1 MRKFGSLIGALA
13 FAGVSSVAL
22 AGEWQ
27 ALPDKAPEPADNPS
41 TPAKIELGKMLY
53 HDPRLSSS
61 GTVACA
67 SCHNVMAGG
76 EDNRGGSVGVK
87 AQVGGRSAPT
97 VWNSAFNSVQ
107 FWDGRAPSL
116 EAQAKGPVTNPIE
129 MGMKSWDDVVA
140 RLKQIPGYPTAFA
153 AAFGGADAVTAD
165 NAAKAIAA
173 YERTLITPNS
183 AYDKFVKGDQSALSE
198 QQQRGMKAFAE
209 VGCNGCHSG
218 PAFNGPAQPQGTGF
232 FMKFPTYDNGVMEAH
247 YDFIKDQGRKE
258 VTKSDAD
265 AHFFKVPTLRNIAL
279 TAPYFHNGKVQTL
292 DEAVRIM
299 AKAQLNKDLSQQ
311 QVDDIV
317 AFLNALTGE
326 FPKQDMPRLPAFP
339 GKTFAFE

>member
-1 MRKFGSLIGALA
+1 MFKLGSLISALA
-13 FAGVSSVAL
+13 LAGASSIAL

-27 ALPDKAPEPADNPS
+27 ALPTKAPEPADNP
-41 TPAKIELGKMLY
+41 TTAEKVELGKILY
-53 HDPRLSSS
+53 HDPRLSST

-76 EDNRGGSVGVK
+76 EDNRGGSVGVH

-97 VWNSAFNSVQ
+97 VWNSAFNAVQ

-140 RLKQIPGYPTAFA
+140 RLKAIPGYAPLFTKAFS
-153 AAFGGADAVTAD
+153 GADAVTAD

-183 AYDKFVKGDQSALSE
+183 AYDKFANGNQSALTE
-198 QQQRGMKAFAE
+198 QQQRGLKTFAE
-209 VGCNGCHSG
+209 VGCNSCHSG
-218 PAFNGPAQPQGTGF
+218 PAFNGQHGQGEGH
-232 FMKFPTYDNGVMEAH
+232 FMKFPSNDNPALEAQ
-247 YDFIKDQGRKE
+247 YEFSKDLGRYE
-258 VTKSDAD
+258 ATKSEAD
-265 AHFFKVPTLRNIAL
+265 KHFFKVPTLRNIAL
-279 TAPYFHNGKVQTL
+279 TAPYFHNGKVKTL
-292 DEAVRIM
+292 EEAVKIM
-299 AKAQLNKDLSQQ
+299 AKLQLDKDLTQQ
-311 QVDDIV
+311 QVDDIT

-326 FPKQDMPRLPAFP
+326 FPKQEFPRLPGYP
-339 GKTFAFE
+339 GKTFDFN

>member
-1 MRKFGSLIGALA
+1 MRKLGSLIAAL
-13 FAGVSSVAL
+13 AL
-22 AGEWQ
+22 AGASSAALAEWQ
-27 ALPDKAPEPADNPS
+27 ALPAKAPAPADNPT
-41 TPAKIELGKMLY
+41 TPEKVELGKILY

-76 EDNRGGSVGVK
+76 EDNRGGSVGVG

-97 VWNSAFNSVQ
+97 VWNAAFNGTQ

-140 RLKQIPGYPTAFA
+140 RLKAIPGYAPLFSK
-153 AAFGGADAVTAD
+153 AFGGADSISAA

-183 AYDKFVKGDQSALSE
+183 AYDKFASGDKSALTE
-198 QQQRGMKAFAE
+198 QQQRGAETFAS
-209 VGCNGCHSG
+209 VGCTSCHAG
-218 PAFNGPAQPQGTGF
+218 PAFNGQSGQGAGVY
-232 FMKFPTYDNGVMEAH
+232 MKFPSNVNPALEEQYG
-247 YDFIKDQGRKE
+247 FSKDEGRYE
-258 VTKSDAD
+258 VTKSEAD
-265 AHFFKVPTLRNIAL
+265 KHFFKVPTLRNIAL
-279 TAPYFHNGKVQTL
+279 TAPYFHNGKVKTL
-292 DEAVRIM
+292 EEAVKIM
-299 AKAQLNKDLSQQ
+299 GKVQLDKELSPQ

-326 FPKQDMPRLPAFP
+326 FPKQEFPRLPGYP
-339 GKTFAFE
+339 GKTFDFN